1 MPDTPAFFLFKT
13 VWFSGKAHLT
23 LPSFKKYRHATKNI
37 PAIGKKKKKQARIP
51 RAYGQRVWS

>member
-1 MPDTPAFFLFKT
+1 MPGTPAFFLFKT

-37 PAIGKKKKKQARIP
+37 SAFGKKKKKQARIP
-51 RAYGQRVWS
+51 RAYG